1 MPLDSVSK
9 QLSCSALHPLKLLH
23 RVQLRLLSARGVH
36 KTSVLAESTSR
47 RNSSRATISA
57 TADAGAAQLDATAVR
72 RREKEKGRQTY
83 SPASYKELLVDA
95 VESVEYALEDGVTR
109 LEVDFPT
116 LSSGDSESLG
126 NAPTP
131 VQGATLELQVTP
143 SFRTGYKLGSDD
155 YIDAN
160 IKLALSAAAQV
171 SPSKNIALCNGS
183 QYCL

>member
-1 MPLDSVSK
+1 MLLDSVSK
-9 QLSCSALHPLKLLH
+9 HFSCSALQRPKLLH
-23 RVQLRLLSARGVH
+23 RVQLRLLPARGVH
-36 KTSVLAESTSR
+36 KTSVLAESTTR
-47 RNSSRATISA
+47 RNSSRPAITA
-57 TADAGAAQLDATAVR
+57 TADAGAAQLDAKAVR

-116 LSSGDSESLG
+116 LASGDSESPG
-126 NAPTP
+126 KAPTA
-131 VQGATLELQVTP
+131 VQRATLDLQVP
-143 SFRTGYKLGSDD
+143 KSFRTGYKLGSDD

-171 SPSKNIALCNGS
+171 RPSKKIAL
-183 QYCL
+183 

>member
-1 MPLDSVSK
+1 MLLDSVSK
-9 QLSCSALHPLKLLH
+9 HLNCSALQRPKLLH
-23 RVQLRLLSARGVH
+23 RVQFRLLPARGVH
-36 KTSVLAESTSR
+36 KTSVLAKSTVR
-47 RNSSRATISA
+47 RNSSRPTISA
-57 TADAGAAQLDATAVR
+57 TADAGAAQLDAKAVR

-116 LSSGDSESLG
+116 LASGDSESPG
-126 NAPTP
+126 NTP
-131 VQGATLELQVTP
+131 LAVQDATLELQATE

-160 IKLALSAAAQV
+160 VKLALSAAAQV
-171 SPSKNIALCNGS
+171 SPSKMIAL
-183 QYCL
+183 